1 MSFQD
6 SYSRARA
13 VGRAANGPASTASV
27 RVSSLRPEE
36 ARSRDEPF
44 ECAVLFIFGALAVIL
59 GVLMVVPAVV
69 EIAADGEDYFAFL
82 WSAALSIFF
91 GMALVLTNRQESIV
105 LNIRQTFLLTT
116 LTWFGLSFLA
126 GIPFMFGHLKL
137 SLADAWFETVSGLTT
152 TGSTVL
158 TGLDSMS
165 PGILL
170 WRALLQWIGGLGIIV
185 MGVAVLPF
193 LRVGGMQLFRTESS
207 DRSEKLFGRVNQ
219 IAAAML
225 YIYGGLSVL
234 CATLYWTGGMTVF
247 EAVVHAMTTLS
258 TGGYSTSDQ
267 SIAHFPNPAV
277 HWTATV
283 FMLAGGLPFVPLAH
297 ALGGGLQSL
306 LANSQIR
313 AIMGFLAIV
322 IATMT
327 LWLWLRNDVPAADA
341 LRLVAFNVV
350 SIATT
355 TGYAVGDYG
364 QWGPFAVGVFFLLLF
379 VGGCTGSTGGG
390 IKIFRF
396 QVMGRI
402 IAGHF
407 RSLVTPHAVSV
418 IKYDG
423 RLLDDGVI
431 RSVMI
436 FTVTF
441 VATVTALALI
451 LVALGLDFMTSFSGA
466 ATAVANVGPGLGE
479 IIGPAGTFASLPDAA
494 KWVLSL
500 GMLLGRLEFFTVL
513 VVLTPRFWRG

>member
-1 MSFQD
+1 MSFQE
-6 SYSRARA
+6 SYSRVRA
-13 VGRAANGPASTASV
+13 IGKAVDGPASTANV
-27 RVSSLRPEE
+27 WVGTPRPVGAGLRH
-36 ARSRDEPF
+36 APF
-44 ECAVLFIFGALAVIL
+44 ECAVLFVFGVLAVIL
-59 GVLMVVPAVV
+59 GTLMTIPAIV
-69 EIAADGEDYFAFL
+69 EIAADGKDRDAFL
-82 WSAALSIFF
+82 WAAALSIFA
-91 GMALVLTNRQESIV
+91 GMALVLTNRQENIV

-116 LTWFGLSFLA
+116 LAWFGLSFLA
-126 GIPFMFGHLKL
+126 AIPFMFGHLEL

-158 TGLDSMS
+158 TGLDSMA

-185 MGVAVLPF
+185 VGVAILPF

-225 YIYGGLSVL
+225 YVYGGLSVL
-234 CATLYWTGGMTVF
+234 CAALYWVGGMTVF
-247 EAVVHAMTTLS
+247 EAIVHAMTTLS

-267 SIAHFPNPAV
+267 SLGHFPNPFV

-283 FMLAGGLPFVPLAH
+283 FMLAGGLPVVPLAH
-297 ALGGGLQSL
+297 ALTGGVRSL
-306 LANSQIR
+306 FANSQIR
-313 AIMGFLAIV
+313 AILGFLAVV
-322 IATMT
+322 IATLT
-327 LWLWLRNDVPAADA
+327 LWLWARTDMPMIDA
-341 LRLVAFNVV
+341 LRLAAFNIVSVV
-350 SIATT
+350 TT
-355 TGYAVGDYG
+355 TGYANADYG
-364 QWGPFAVGVFFLLLF
+364 QWGPFAIGVFFLLLF

-396 QVMGRI
+396 QVISRI
-402 IAGHF
+402 IGGHF

-418 IKYDG
+418 TMYEG

-436 FTVTF
+436 FTATF
-441 VATVTALALI
+441 IATVIALGLL

-466 ATAVANVGPGLGE
+466 ATAVANVGPGLGDV
-479 IIGPAGTFASLPDAA
+479 IGPSGTFTNLPDAA
-494 KWVLSL
+494 KWVLAV